1 MNSISTTLN
10 IPFLAAAL
18 LLIVIGLVHSILG
31 ERLIFRRMRHG
42 GFIPTEG
49 GSVLREPHVRILWA
63 TWHVVSALGFG
74 LAALLLWMAQPAQA
88 PLAQSFIASALSA
101 ALAASS
107 ALVLIG
113 TKGKHPGWIGLLA
126 AAGLV
131 AAGILA

>member
-1 MNSISTTLN
+1 MNTY
-10 IPFLAAAL
+10 FFAAGL
-18 LLIVIGLVHSILG
+18 LLILIGLVHSILG
-31 ERLIFRRMRHG
+31 ERLIFRRMREG

-63 TWHVVSALGFG
+63 TWHVVSVLGFG
-74 LAALLLWMAQPAQA
+74 FAALLLWLAQPAQA
-88 PLAQSFIASALSA
+88 QLAQAFIAPTLIA

-131 AAGILA
+131 WAGVAV